1 MCKKLIGVTLFL
13 GFITMASAQS
23 IPPQIQGQ
31 CINIQWVGTTLEASC
46 LKNLYGWGG
55 SEGGYQFSSL
65 PNANY
70 CIDFIQN
77 IQGFLSCAMPE
88 YQPSLPQFFNI
99 PPSFYPR

>member
-1 MCKKLIGVTLFL
+1 MRKKLIGTTLFL
-13 GFITMASAQS
+13 GLITIASAQS

-31 CINIQWVGTTLEASC
+31 CINIQWVGTTLEASY

-70 CIDFIQN
+70 CIEFIQN
-77 IQGFLSCAMPE
+77 IQGFLFCAMPD
-88 YQPSLPQFFNI
+88 QPSPSPLYI
-99 PPSFYPR
+99 PPSFAPR